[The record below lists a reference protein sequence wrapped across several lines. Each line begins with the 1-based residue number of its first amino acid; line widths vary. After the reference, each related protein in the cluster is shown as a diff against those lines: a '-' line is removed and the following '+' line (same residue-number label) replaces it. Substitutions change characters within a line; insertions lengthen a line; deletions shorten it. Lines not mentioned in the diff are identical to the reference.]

1 MTFSAYILLGGVKMT
16 LINSFDINF
25 LADQI
30 EHYGT
35 QELTDRELLF
45 CVCCSAFSKRDATT
59 ITGKFFSQY
68 EDLEQMQY
76 LTDQEIRDL
85 LPENQK
91 NWFFEVLSEF
101 AQRFEKRPSL
111 ALGTVYSSKKI
122 GEYMSQMYGCA
133 KQEHLVGIYLDT
145 KNQVLLQKSIFKGTL
160 NSATVHPREIFKEA
174 VKCSAARFMVV
185 HNHPSGNV
193 TPSKNDLALTDRLL
207 ECGEMLGIT
216 LLDHIIV
223 GDNSYLSMREEELIA

>member
-1 MTFSAYILLGGVKMT
+1 MT
-16 LINSFDINF
+16 LINSLDIEY
-25 LADQI
+25 LTDQI
-30 EHYGT
+30 AHFGT

-45 CVCCSAFSKRDATT
+45 CVCCSAFSKRDAAA
-59 ITGKFFSQY
+59 ITGKFFSQC

-76 LTDQEIRDL
+76 LTDNEIRAL
-85 LPENQK
+85 LPK
-91 NWFFEVLSEF
+91 DKKTWFFVVLSEF
-101 AQRFEKRPSL
+101 AQRFEKRPAL

-122 GEYMSQMYGCA
+122 GEYMSKMYGCA

-145 KNQVLLQKSIFKGTL
+145 KNQVVLQKNLFKGTL

-193 TPSKNDLALTDRLL
+193 TPSKNDLALTKRLL
-207 ECGEMLGIT
+207 GCGEMLGIT

-223 GDNSYLSMREEELIA
+223 GDTSYLSMREEEIIA